1 MRTKAKITFFPLITL
16 LCLSSPVRAADPPE
30 LEQALLIER
39 SVEKMIKAVKPSVAC
54 IYVSRSSV
62 YAQYGGPGV
71 NAEEGKLGGFDRDA
85 AIRLMKGPNRER
97 LRALVDLD
105 LSHPDHVP
113 ASFGSGVVVD
123 ASGLILTPGHVVQ
136 RATKIHVRFASG
148 AGSYADIVA
157 LDPRSDL
164 AVLRLLTPPP
174 DLKAVTMGKGEDV
187 GQGHILIQMIST
199 YTPGFQTGN
208 PTASWGL
215 VSELRRRLPDTAV
228 ETDTSRLTLH
238 HFGTLLQTDARVQ
251 PGCSGGGLFNLRGEL
266 VALPTAHAAVP
277 GVDSPGG
284 FAIPL
289 DANFRSIIE
298 VLKRGEEVEYG
309 FLGVEVN
316 RDGLKGQGVV
326 LAGVARGS
334 PADRAGLRAD
344 DCIVSIDGQPV
355 QGKDDLFLFIGS
367 KLAGSSVR
375 IEARARFT
383 APVRTVTA
391 ELAKFYV
398 PTPGIVSNRPPALGG
413 LRVDYTSI
421 LSQQAGGFQRRRYQ
435 PPEGVLVREVIRN
448 SPADHAELQINDVI
462 THVQG
467 KPVPTPAAYYAAMK
481 QAGKQAEITFVG
493 SDQTQRRATLEI
505 EK

>member
-1 MRTKAKITFFPLITL
+1 MRIQAKITFFPLTIL
-16 LCLSSPVRAADPPE
+16 MCLSSPGRSAAPPE
-30 LEQALLIER
+30 LEQALSLQR
-39 SVEKMIKAVKPSVAC
+39 SIEKMIKAVEPAVAC

-62 YAQYGGPGV
+62 YVQYDGPGV

-85 AIRLMKGPNRER
+85 AIKLMKGPNKER

-113 ASFGSGVVVD
+113 ASFGSGVVID
-123 ASGLILTPGHVVQ
+123 ASGLVLMPGHVVQ
-136 RATKIHVRFASG
+136 RATKIHVRFATG

-174 DLKAVTMGKGEDV
+174 DLKAVTLGKGEDIRK
-187 GQGHILIQMIST
+187 GHFLTQITST

-215 VSELRRRLPDTAV
+215 VSNLRRRLPDAAQ
-228 ETDTSRLTLH
+228 ETDTASLTLH
-238 HFGTLLQTDARVQ
+238 HFGTLLETDARVQ

-266 VALPTAHAAVP
+266 VALPTAHAAIP
-277 GVDSPGG
+277 GVDSPGS

-289 DANFRSIIE
+289 DANFRNIVE
-298 VLKRGEEVEYG
+298 VLKRGEEVEFG
-309 FLGVEVN
+309 FLGVEVE
-316 RDGLKGQGVV
+316 REGQPGQGIA

-334 PADRAGLRAD
+334 PAERAGLSTEDR
-344 DCIVSIDGQPV
+344 IVSIDGQPV
-355 QGKDDLFLFIGS
+355 RGKEDLFLFIGS
-367 KLAGSSVR
+367 KLAGSTVD
-375 IEARARFT
+375 IEARAGFNG
-383 APVRTVTA
+383 PVRAVKA

-398 PTPGIVSNRPPALGG
+398 PTSGIVSNRPPALGG

-421 LSQQAGGFQRRRYQ
+421 LSQQGAGFRRRRWE

-448 SPADHAELQINDVI
+448 SPADRAELQVNDII

-467 KPVPTPAAYYAAMK
+467 KPVPTPPSYHAAMK
-481 QAGKQAEITFVG
+481 QAGKQVEIIFVG
-493 SDQTQRRATLEI
+493 SDQTERRATLAI